1 MAWTPP
7 SDAVAATA
15 TPASAPTTG
24 WAPPSDALASTGP
37 DNLDAKL
44 AAQAARQAQFA
55 PGEEFVRGVK
65 RAATADL
72 PALWEQAG
80 VMKDAGAALTV
91 GQRLD
96 LFNKIDSGEV
106 ASNDQL
112 RGLDMTTGQGRMY
125 LASSPET
132 RAKMRDRL
140 TKELG
145 GRKDLI
151 NASLKT
157 LEQYQAQRKKLGA
170 RVEKLTDIENPT
182 DFTNWLASNIGAG
195 AVNLA
200 PIMLAAVATGGTGLL
215 GVGAAMGTAE
225 SVGNRLDALRKELA
239 ETPAEQRAEKVI
251 QRLKETGST
260 DLAVGVTSGLLDTIL
275 GPAAAAAKQAAKS
288 MAQQT
293 RMGAAKQV
301 LKQTPRQMGEE
312 FITGGA
318 QSLVQTAGKVN
329 VDEQEKFLTKETF
342 VNALNDAAAEAAGS
356 PAGTA
361 FNAARAALQ
370 AGGTKEQAKQ
380 AAERIDPTLL
390 DRLAEDE
397 DVARPDELTGGTG
410 AGVAG
415 GPGVQQSTRRA
426 RKPVADGMVPAE
438 SDVGLSDVGKAA
450 VAPALTEDFVRQYS
464 DLRQEAVD
472 ISSITRPSQADLRN
486 LARVQ
491 GDLAGLIDGNAGAIN
506 DRELIKQL
514 KNPLFDGTKYLSVLL
529 PEVSQPET
537 QEVSAAPAAAETT
550 TPAPSL
556 EDLTTEFMDQG
567 LPEDEARV
575 QAQLYLGRGEARGMA
590 GDLFGGRRDMLDL
603 PNRAL
608 AISGQD
614 PVKAES
620 YLQNLLVRAQELAP
634 THSQD
639 SNWGRRFAPT
649 VGMTGQE
656 GFFNPAKVAEL
667 FLQKQQQEITDAI
680 EAVRGKAEP
689 RAMQGN
695 LFAQQE
701 AEAQQAR
708 ETELQR
714 LRDAEKAEREQKKAE
729 EEFLG
734 RESDAA
740 DAAEA
745 AGVATEEIAA
755 EAPVEAA
762 QPAKA
767 EPTKAPP
774 IDTEHAQQTEEGQ
787 AILGFFDAVQ
797 PASESASEQ
806 EKHSFPKN
814 TAANTLLEYDLAKP
828 GETTTPGLQTALRY
842 LANRVGGMD
851 TFRELVNALKGAS
864 PAQQSRL
871 FVRAG
876 LPDLTTRRGMEEFSK
891 QVQEYFE
898 QLPGKG
904 EGVQLPRKSMPSKV
918 TGTPIPYTEQISQ
931 GVTETDVFSPLE
943 SGKPRRP
950 GQRVVTK
957 EYAVSD
963 TKLRAAVRVLREMAD
978 IGGKLSAPAKAAL
991 SYLRNRNR
999 NSFGDALRD
1008 LAFDLAMFEL
1018 DSKNYGANSTFY
1030 GEGGRYALDFR
1041 TWIEQ
1046 NLDKNTV
1053 DLLNELVADHKAS
1066 AEANAKFEQAISD
1079 YSKKLDAFAES
1090 RRQKA
1095 EKSGAKLPKAPKKAR
1110 QVIGETPAGEGEVTL
1125 EPTVS
1130 KKNLPRTQG
1139 LYEIHPAIRRALEE
1153 GNTQQ
1158 ALQLISEAK
1167 SNPYYALLAQRLL
1180 EAGVTAKTVLIERD
1194 EMSPLNDTE
1203 EVRGTASNFI
1213 DALRD
1218 LIVTT
1223 VDQNKQE
1230 SMVAMLESN
1239 KLNNMVEVL
1248 NSLNTAPNMTD
1259 GQQQL
1264 VADARDF
1271 FNRQYGWI
1279 GKYDPTTDTVVMRKG
1294 VGMSNHTFLHE
1305 VVHAAASG
1313 LIDRADTLQ
1322 GVRRQG
1328 YDQLVALFDHTK
1340 GLLSQA
1346 GVEADH
1352 YGLQDIHEFVS
1363 EALTNP
1369 EFQAVLRGI
1378 RYKGSPYSLMNWF
1391 TTGIRKLFNVKEG
1404 RESNVLNEVIF
1415 AADSMMLGG
1424 TAGKESLTGVTQ
1436 ARAMAKKAGK
1446 PVPVGR
1452 PNSKSAIRNLMTS
1465 RSWDEV
1471 KSNWPVFYSGLS
1483 ASLRPVALGGL
1494 TLRQIADLT
1503 NNRIPQLENF
1513 IRVTED
1519 FMSRK
1524 NRILNDSGEITKRWQ
1539 RLQATDPDMSRDIG
1553 TVMHRATLQGFD
1565 PDKATAQQRNS
1576 DPDLMK
1582 LWRSLNPEAKQI
1594 YRDVRDF
1601 YDRRYNEYKRTL
1613 RKRVIQMRQLGVS
1626 EATINEIRN
1635 EFEKGVGKGPYFPLM
1650 RFGRFWY
1657 QVGKGNS
1664 REYYMFENF
1673 GEMQAHLRDRLAQDP
1688 YLEDTL
1694 LQGDQYQK
1702 GMDLHSREST
1712 FLKAAFKAVDETGT
1726 LDSQRLKDELYQ
1738 AWLTNQPETSFRN
1751 RFVHRTGVEG
1761 FSQDALR
1768 NFASS
1773 AFHMAYQQAR
1783 FEYSPDMFSQLSA
1796 ARMQLKDRVDVSN
1809 RADEQVMREN
1819 NELSDYV
1826 RELELRLENIMNP
1839 EDTGVIVSTLSN
1851 IGFLWYLTSFAS
1863 AATNVL
1869 GGMIIGLP
1877 TLVGQQVRLNPKMS
1891 YTTAALKS
1899 LGQMKTAAAEIMMTG
1914 FSLERGPRIRDNM
1927 VLFPSMSRAQLSR
1940 LDQAAYDRFVAD
1952 GLIDITASY
1961 DQSGLAA
1968 APTESYDGIRHRA
1981 MTMLTALFH
1990 NAERFNREVIAMS
2003 AFRAGMEKRANYGDQ
2018 QKAFTE
2024 AMAEAKDVTTRSMF
2038 DYSSVNKPRYMQSA
2052 PARIILQFKQF
2063 PQQMTFFLARSLHQ
2077 SLKGASPEVRR
2088 EALARFSGTMGMTA
2102 IFAGTTGLWGF
2113 STVAAIVNAVMNG
2126 LRDEEEE
2133 EEPFDFELEYMNAM
2147 INTFGKN
2154 LGMFLT
2160 RGAGNAAG
2168 FDLHSRVS
2176 LDNMWFRDG
2185 RKNLDEEEAWRQFL
2199 VDLLGP
2205 TAGITVSVAR
2215 AVDLFNKG
2223 HADRALEAVAPGF
2236 IKQPLIAAR
2245 YAKEGVTTLRGDKLV
2260 EEVTPFEVFVQSLG
2274 FRPADIAEIQY
2285 YNITKKGQEQ
2295 EILKER
2301 QNLLNLYGMSFM
2313 GNDSE
2318 AFETALEKIF
2328 KYNDKHPTTAI
2339 PLDSLNRSVKQ
2350 RLEKSSQAEHG
2361 LIVDKRLKNLI
2372 DEEYIRKLRE

>member
-15 TPASAPTTG
+15 TSASAPTTG
-24 WAPPSDALASTGP
+24 WAPPSDALAAGAPETPVEPTIKPGFFEQLKKSFVDVGIPQAQAGLQGLTVVAQGDQIAKTANRLKGLEAKGEGESKEAQGLRKTLDFYTNRQGRYFQDLASKQVELSKAPTYSGVRKLSEAKTFSEGFKTFAEDPVNIVANLTAQSLPTAIPGLIAGVINPTLGAIVLGGSSTGVEFGSSFLEFAR
-37 DNLDAKL
+37 DNGVDTTDPKQMAALFENKELLREGINKAGTRAGIVGAGDLFLAGLASKTLVPKKITGTAAKNITNVAAQLGAQSIGGGGFEAAAQL
-44 AAQAARQAQFA
+44 ATEGKVSKPGEVLAETFGGLGTAPLEVYSQTRQAAR
-55 PGEEFVRGVK
+55 E
-65 RAATADL
+65 
-72 PALWEQAG
+72 
-80 VMKDAGAALTV
+80 
-91 GQRLD
+91 
-96 LFNKIDSGEV
+96 
-106 ASNDQL
+106 
-112 RGLDMTTGQGRMY
+112 
-125 LASSPET
+125 
-132 RAKMRDRL
+132 AK
-140 TKELG
+140 K
-145 GRKDLI
+145 
-151 NASLKT
+151 A
-157 LEQYQAQRKKLGA
+157 
-170 RVEKLTDIENPT
+170 
-182 DFTNWLASNIGAG
+182 
-195 AVNLA
+195 
-200 PIMLAAVATGGTGLL
+200 
-215 GVGAAMGTAE
+215 
-225 SVGNRLDALRKELA
+225 
-239 ETPAEQRAEKVI
+239 
-251 QRLKETGST
+251 
-260 DLAVGVTSGLLDTIL
+260 
-275 GPAAAAAKQAAKS
+275 
-288 MAQQT
+288 
-293 RMGAAKQV
+293 
-301 LKQTPRQMGEE
+301 
-312 FITGGA
+312 
-318 QSLVQTAGKVN
+318 
-329 VDEQEKFLTKETF
+329 
-342 VNALNDAAAEAAGS
+342 
-356 PAGTA
+356 
-361 FNAARAALQ
+361 
-370 AGGTKEQAKQ
+370 QAKQ
-380 AAERIDPTLL
+380 ATERIEPTLL
-390 DRLAEDE
+390 DKLAEDE
-397 DVARPDELTGGTG
+397 DVGRPDELTGGAG

-415 GPGVQQSTRRA
+415 GPGVPQPTRRA
-426 RKPVADGMVPAE
+426 NKPVADGMVPAG

-450 VAPALTEDFVRQYS
+450 VAPALTEDFRRQYN
-464 DLRQEAVD
+464 DLRSEMLELMNL
-472 ISSITRPSQADLRN
+472 TRPTPAEMNRMKMVQQDLT
-486 LARVQ
+486 Q
-491 GDLAGLIDGNAGAIN
+491 
-506 DRELIKQL
+506 LIKDNSSAITAATGNREFTEFHGRDNKQPPRL
-514 KNPLFDGTKYLSVLL
+514 TNPLFDGDKIFADIELAN
-529 PEVSQPET
+529 EVGSNVGSEAST
-537 QEVSAAPAAAETT
+537 
-550 TPAPSL
+550 APSL

-567 LPEDEARV
+567 LSEDEARV
-575 QAQLYLGRGEARGMA
+575 QAQLYLERGKARGMA

-614 PVKAES
+614 PAKAES

-656 GFFNPAKVAEL
+656 GFFDPAKVAEL
-667 FLQKQQQEITDAI
+667 FLQKQQQEIADAI

-745 AGVATEEIAA
+745 ASVATEETPA

-762 QPAKA
+762 QPTKA
-767 EPTKAPP
+767 EPAKAPP

-828 GETTTPGLQTALRY
+828 GETTTLGLQTALRY

-851 TFRELVNALKGAS
+851 AFRELVTALKGAT

-950 GQRVVTK
+950 GQRTVTK

-963 TKLRAAVRVLREMAD
+963 TKLRAAVRVLREMVD
-978 IGGKLSAPAKAAL
+978 IGGKLGAPAKAAL
-991 SYLRNRNR
+991 AYLRNRNR

-1018 DSKNYGANSTFY
+1018 DPKNYGANSTFY

-1053 DLLNELVADHKAS
+1053 DLLNELIADHKAS

-1079 YSKKLDAFAES
+1079 YNKKLDAFAES
-1090 RRQKA
+1090 KRQKA

-1110 QVIGETPAGEGEVTL
+1110 QVIDETPAGEGEVTL

-1153 GNTQQ
+1153 GNTQR
-1158 ALQLISEAK
+1158 ALELISEAK
-1167 SNPYYALLAQRLL
+1167 SNPYYAMLAQRLL

-1223 VDQNKQE
+1223 VDQNKQGP
-1230 SMVAMLESN
+1230 MIAMLESN

-1248 NSLNTAPNMTD
+1248 NSLNTIPNMTD

-1313 LIDRADTLQ
+1313 LIDRSDTLQ

-1346 GVEADH
+1346 GVDEADH
-1352 YGLQDIHEFVS
+1352 YGLKDIHEFLS

-1391 TTGIRKLFNVKEG
+1391 TTGIRKLFDVKEG

-1465 RSWDEV
+1465 RSWNEV
-1471 KSNWPVFYSGLS
+1471 KDNWPVFYSGLS

-1494 TLRQIADLT
+1494 TLRQIADLVDD
-1503 NNRIPQLENF
+1503 RIPQVNNF
-1513 IRVTED
+1513 IRTTEKYL
-1519 FMSRK
+1519 SRQ
-1524 NRILNDSGEITKRWQ
+1524 NRILNESGEITKRWQ
-1539 RLQATDPDMSRDIG
+1539 RLQAMNPDMSRNIG
-1553 TVMHRATLQGFD
+1553 AVMHRATLQRID
-1565 PDKATAQQRNS
+1565 PDKATAQQRND

-1582 LWRSLNPEAKQI
+1582 LWRSLSPEAKQI
-1594 YRDVRDF
+1594 YRDVRNF
-1601 YDRRYNEYKRTL
+1601 YERRYNEYKRTL
-1613 RKRVIQMRQLGVS
+1613 RQRVIDMRQFGVS

-1635 EFEKGVGKGPYFPLM
+1635 EFETGMGKGPYFPLM

-1657 QVGKGNS
+1657 QVGKGSN
-1664 REYYMFENF
+1664 REYYMFDKF
-1673 GEMQAHLRDRLAQDP
+1673 DQMQFHMRDRLAQDP
-1688 YLEDTL
+1688 HLADTL
-1694 LQGDQYQK
+1694 EGGSQYK
-1702 GMDLHSREST
+1702 KDIDFHAKESS
-1712 FLKAAFKAVDETGT
+1712 FLKAAFKAIDEAGTG
-1726 LDSQRLKDELYQ
+1726 DSQRLKDDFYQ

-1773 AFHMAYQQAR
+1773 AFHMAHQQAR
-1783 FEYSPDMFSQLSA
+1783 FEYSPDMFSQLA
-1796 ARMQLKDRVDVSN
+1796 AAKIQLKDRVLAND
-1809 RADEQVMREN
+1809 RANERVMREN
-1819 NELSDYV
+1819 NELSDYIK
-1826 RELELRLENIMNP
+1826 ELELKLTHILNP
-1839 EDTGVIVSTLSN
+1839 DDVGPWVSGLSN
-1851 IGFLWYLTSFAS
+1851 IGFIWYLTAVAS
-1863 AATNVL
+1863 AAANVV
-1869 GGMIIGLP
+1869 GGVIIGLP
-1877 TLVGQQVRLNPKMS
+1877 TLVGHQVRMNPKMS
-1891 YTTAALKS
+1891 YTTAMLKS
-1899 LGQMKTAAAEIMMTG
+1899 MNQMKTAAAEIMMTG
-1914 FSLERGPRIRDNM
+1914 FSLERGPRLRDNM
-1927 VLFPSMSRAQLSR
+1927 VLFPSMNRAQLSR

-1961 DQSGLAA
+1961 DQSGLAS

-2003 AFRAGMEKRANYGDQ
+2003 AFRAGMEKRANYTDQ

-2024 AMAEAKDVTTRSMF
+2024 SMIDAKDVTTRSMF
-2038 DYSSVNKPRYMQSA
+2038 DYSTANKPRYMQSA
-2052 PARIILQFKQF
+2052 PARLILQFKQF
-2063 PQQMTFFLARSLHQ
+2063 PQQMMFFL
-2077 SLKGASPEVRR
+2077 VRNLQKSIQNPSEDRMIGMNPQERRKFLENHAIAKR
-2088 EALARFSGTMGMTA
+2088 EAISRFVGTMGMTA
-2102 IFAGTTGLWGF
+2102 IFAGPTGLFGF
-2113 STVAAIVNAVMNG
+2113 STVAAIVDAVMNG
-2126 LRDEEEE
+2126 LRDEDE
-2133 EEPFDFELEYMNAM
+2133 EEPFDFKLEFVNAM

-2176 LDNMWFRDG
+2176 LDNMVFRDVG
-2185 RKNLDEEEAWRQFL
+2185 KNLALEDAWLRRL
-2199 VDLLGP
+2199 VDLMGP
-2205 TAGITVSVAR
+2205 LVGLTVNVAR
-2215 AVDLFNKG
+2215 AVDLYNKG
-2223 HADRALEAVAPGF
+2223 HGDRALEAVSPAF

-2361 LIVDKRLKNLI
+2361 LIVDKRLKHLI